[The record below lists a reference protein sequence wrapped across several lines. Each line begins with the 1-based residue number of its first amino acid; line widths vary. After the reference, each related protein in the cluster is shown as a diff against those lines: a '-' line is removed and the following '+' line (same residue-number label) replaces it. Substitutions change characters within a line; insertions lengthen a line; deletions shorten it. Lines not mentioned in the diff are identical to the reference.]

1 MRPGVPWRHGRIR
14 ERLSDALL
22 RFGTEAAM
30 DRVTLERSLAAAH
43 GARGNQDALGA
54 LEVARWVDAAVLWV
68 GWRLRP
74 RHLLAPR

>member
-1 MRPGVPWRHGRIR
+1 MAGIR

-30 DRVTLERSLAAAH
+30 DRVTLQRSLAAAPD
-43 GARGNQDALGA
+43 ARGSRDALGA
-54 LEVARWVDAAVLWV
+54 LEVARWFDAAVLWA

-74 RHLLAPR
+74 RHLLVHR